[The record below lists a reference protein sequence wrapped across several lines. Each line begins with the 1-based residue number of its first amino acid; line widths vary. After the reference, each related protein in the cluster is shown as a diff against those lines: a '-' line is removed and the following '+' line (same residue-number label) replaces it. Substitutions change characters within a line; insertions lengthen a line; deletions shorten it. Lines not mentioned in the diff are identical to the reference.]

1 MKNISALRSTT
12 IAASLAL
19 GTFLLSACVS
29 NKPSPRPHAT
39 MLLSVVLR
47 GALAGERQP
56 TGLIVTVDEG
66 TSAEGRQ
73 FAFNPNTRIPGHYT
87 TFLVHLELPAGHHH
101 LTGLSGVTA
110 DGLAAPEFDV
120 ALDMPFD
127 GRNGTTDYLGHFE
140 LSYGP
145 SAPRSGA
152 AAPAAAA
159 APRYNTSSNLVLADA
174 YQDDLPEFVHGW
186 PALRGHLVTR
196 RAPTRTVMIPTEFR
210 NRAALEAQTRGREE
224 SAPPPRLD
232 SSAAA
237 GLPTRARAAFLA
249 FLGSGYPRA
258 FVVAATGDTG
268 TATGGVGVIARAVR
282 KCRQI
287 QPSQKSGCRLF
298 ALDDTLISSSA
309 AKP

>member
-1 MKNISALRSTT
+1 VKNLSVLRSWI
-12 IAASLAL
+12 IAATLTL
-19 GTFLLSACVS
+19 GTFLLTACVS
-29 NKPSPRPHAT
+29 NKPAPRPHAT

-110 DGLAAPEFDV
+110 DGIAAPEFDV
-120 ALDMPFD
+120 VLDMPFD

-145 SAPRSGA
+145 AAAKPAA
-152 AAPAAAA
+152 AAPAAA
-159 APRYNTSSNLVLADA
+159 PRSNTSSNLVLADA

-196 RAPTRTVMIPTEFR
+196 RAPSRTMMIPTEFR
-210 NRAALEAQTRGREE
+210 NRAALEAQTRGREQ
-224 SAPPPRLD
+224 SAAPPRLD

-258 FVVAATGDTG
+258 FAVAATGDTG
-268 TATGGVGVIARAVR
+268 TATGGADVIARAVR